1 MSGARAGETM
11 RVEVVDFTAAARS
24 ASGSVPV
31 AALARAAELVLS
43 RDAEV
48 AWWLDGRERPTV
60 YGEPERYVT
69 LRLAARLTVPCV
81 RCLGAVA
88 VDVDETREFRLVADE
103 PTAAAIDAPDLAYD
117 VVSCGAR
124 LDLLD
129 LVEDELIMAIPPLP
143 RHEGDCA
150 LAGDD
155 APPAAI
161 TTAVREHP
169 FAGLAALR
177 GDRRSR

>member
-1 MSGARAGETM
+1 MNGARAGEMMT
-11 RVEVVDFTAAARS
+11 VDVVDFTAAART
-24 ASGSVPV
+24 AHGSVPV
-31 AALARAAELVLS
+31 AAMTRAGALVLS
-43 RDAEV
+43 TDADV

-60 YGEPERYVT
+60 YGDPERYVR

-88 VDVDETREFRLVADE
+88 IDVDEKREFRLVADE
-103 PTAAAIDAPDLAYD
+103 TTAAAIDAPDLAYD
-117 VVSCGAR
+117 VVSCGPR
-124 LDLLD
+124 LDLVD

-150 LAGDD
+150 LAGGD
-155 APPAAI
+155 APPAAT
-161 TTAVREHP
+161 TTAVRERP